1 MWIVVKRFWLI
12 LMDFDEFSWFCEIY
26 PSSIC
31 IEINCFFRTIH
42 ALPVSPTPAL
52 RVKQNLTR
60 NPEHSGLDPDS
71 SGFARGLLPLGERRP
86 ARKNP
91 SILGETE
98 PDKKS

>member
-1 MWIVVKRFWLI
+1 MNFRGFVKFTQVAYASKSIV
-12 LMDFDEFSWFCEIY
+12 
-26 PSSIC
+26 
-31 IEINCFFRTIH
+31 FFRTIH

-86 ARKNP
+86 ARKPNP
-91 SILGETE
+91 STSGETQL
-98 PDKKS
+98 DKKS